1 MIIQAISVFGVV
13 VAAQVFLI
21 AKAADLLSSITASS
35 RNSGFTM
42 STGRVA

>member
-1 MIIQAISVFGVV
+1 MIIQAIAVFSVV

-21 AKAADLLSSITASS
+21 AKAADLLSSLTSSS
-35 RNSGFTM
+35 RDSGLTM